1 MQKTVRNRRISVWL
15 NEDEFK
21 ALDRYLIDMESKKRS
36 DHIRKILMRHILTQL
51 EENYPTLFSENDM
64 RR

>member
-1 MQKTVRNRRISVWL
+1 MHKVARNRRISIWL

-21 ALDRYLIDMESKKRS
+21 ALDRYLIHAETKKRS
-36 DHIRKILMRHILTQL
+36 EHVREVLMRHIWTQL
-51 EENYPTLFSENDM
+51 EENYPTLFPENEM

>member
-1 MQKTVRNRRISVWL
+1 MHKVVRNRRISIWL

-21 ALDRYLIDMESKKRS
+21 ALDRYLINAEAKKRS
-36 DHIRKILMRHILTQL
+36 EHVREILMRHIWTQL
-51 EENYPTLFSENDM
+51 EENYPTLFPENEM

>member
-1 MQKTVRNRRISVWL
+1 MRKVARNRRISIWL

-21 ALDRYLIDMESKKRS
+21 ALDRYLDTACKKRS
-36 DHIRKILMRHILTQL
+36 EHVREILMRHIWTQL
-51 EENYPTLFSENDM
+51 EESYPTLFSENDM

>member
-1 MQKTVRNRRISVWL
+1 MHKVARNRRISIWL

-21 ALDRYLIDMESKKRS
+21 ALGRYLIYAETKKRS
-36 DHIRKILMRHILTQL
+36 EHVREILMRHIWTQL
-51 EENYPTLFSENDM
+51 EESYPTLFPENDM